1 MVKELYTTFQKI
13 HRRKDYLLM
22 DNVDSYILHADL
34 DAFYASVE
42 QILNPALKHKP
53 ILVGGRPESRGVV
66 ATASYEARAFGIRS
80 AMPMRRA
87 VQLCPDAIIVP
98 PNFAQYKAFSARVM
112 AILKEYSEVLENV
125 SLDEAYID
133 ISNNVKI
140 PSDALN
146 IGLEIKNQVKL
157 ETGLIISIGISSNKT
172 TSKIASDLNKPDGL
186 VFIPLGQELKLTSH
200 LNVNKIPGI
209 GPKSTQKLNQLG
221 INTIGQLCAQPTDFF
236 TRIFGSQGNKIQWKS
251 SGNYK
256 ERLQTVRNP
265 KAIST
270 ETTFRE
276 DIIDKRSITEELHQ
290 LTSKLAN
297 NAIDKSIK
305 GKTIRI
311 KVRFEDFTTHTSQ
324 TTLVSPT
331 NELEI
336 LREASLYLLD
346 RILVQPRPIRLLGI
360 SLSNFDNE
368 PSIQLTLL

>member
-87 VQLCPDAIIVP
+87 VQLCPHAIIVP

-368 PSIQLTLL
+368 PSIQLALL

>member
-87 VQLCPDAIIVP
+87 VQLYPDAIIVP

-276 DIIDKRSITEELHQ
+276 DIIDKSSITEELHQ
-290 LTSKLAN
+290 LTSKLAS

>member
-87 VQLCPDAIIVP
+87 VQLCPHAIIVP

-276 DIIDKRSITEELHQ
+276 DIIDKSSITEELHQ
-290 LTSKLAN
+290 LTSKLAS

-368 PSIQLTLL
+368 PSIQLALL

>member
-290 LTSKLAN
+290 LTSKLAS

>member
-1 MVKELYTTFQKI
+1 LVKELYTTFQKI

-157 ETGLIISIGISSNKT
+157 ETELIISIGISSNKT

-276 DIIDKRSITEELHQ
+276 DIIDKSSITEELHQ
-290 LTSKLAN
+290 LTSKLAS

>member
-87 VQLCPDAIIVP
+87 VQLCPHAIIVP

-276 DIIDKRSITEELHQ
+276 DIIDKSSITEELHQ
-290 LTSKLAN
+290 LTSKLAS

>member
-87 VQLCPDAIIVP
+87 VQLCPHAIIVP

-276 DIIDKRSITEELHQ
+276 DIIDKSSITEELHQ

>member
-276 DIIDKRSITEELHQ
+276 DIIDKSSITEELHQ
-290 LTSKLAN
+290 LTSKLAS

>member
-1 MVKELYTTFQKI
+1 
-13 HRRKDYLLM
+13 M

-276 DIIDKRSITEELHQ
+276 DIIDKSSITEELHQ
-290 LTSKLAN
+290 LTSKLAS

>member
-368 PSIQLTLL
+368 PSIQLALL

>member
-1 MVKELYTTFQKI
+1 
-13 HRRKDYLLM
+13 M

-87 VQLCPDAIIVP
+87 VQLCPHAIIVP

-276 DIIDKRSITEELHQ
+276 DIIDKSSITEELHQ
-290 LTSKLAN
+290 LTSKLSS

-368 PSIQLTLL
+368 PSIQLALL

>member
-80 AMPMRRA
+80 AMPMGRA

>member
-87 VQLCPDAIIVP
+87 VQLYPDAIIVP

-290 LTSKLAN
+290 LTSKLAS

>member
-276 DIIDKRSITEELHQ
+276 DIIDKSSITEELHQ
-290 LTSKLAN
+290 LTSKLAS

-331 NELEI
+331 NELDI

>member
-87 VQLCPDAIIVP
+87 VQLCPHAIIVP

>member
-276 DIIDKRSITEELHQ
+276 DIIDKSSITEELHQ
-290 LTSKLAN
+290 LTSKLAS

-336 LREASLYLLD
+336 LREASLHLLD
-346 RILVQPRPIRLLGI
+346 RILIQPRPIRLLGI